1 MTDNTYDVKLPD
13 GIRIQ
18 VFTYV
23 RSDKLGAGAC
33 LPMPGQCSGWKN
45 GAFERLPER
54 AIAMCNAEFG
64 VDDFRLMTDAE
75 IDAYHQARANAAFG
89 AALMEASRGEEAN

>member
-23 RSDKLGAGAC
+23 RSDKLGAGVC
-33 LPMPGQCSGWKN
+33 LPMPGVCGAWKT

-64 VDDFRLMTDAE
+64 VDDFRMMTEAE
-75 IDAYHQARANAAFG
+75 IDEYHQAQANAAFG